1 VKIFPSQPALIA
13 RLRDASALP
22 PDAETPVLDIPDLFR
37 LKGPSVVLVRQGDAG
52 AGTGWFVSRDGM
64 ILTNQHVIGEGETIT
79 VVIDEGET
87 EHTLPAMVLARDRA
101 RDMALLQ
108 VDLGDIKVEPLTIG
122 DPDALVTGARVVVIG
137 NPGMGAEILTKS
149 ITEGIVS
156 KTSRTIGG
164 QTYIQTSA
172 AVNPGN
178 SGGPM
183 FNLRGEVVGMVTLKA
198 VLDNVGFA
206 IPTNVLLEF
215 TTDNL

>member
-1 VKIFPSQPALIA
+1 M
-13 RLRDASALP
+13 
-22 PDAETPVLDIPDLFR
+22 PDGILLDISLPDINGWRVLKR
-37 LKGPSVVLVRQGDAG
+37 LKHDLSLCHIPVYIVSTVDNPERGLPLGAQAVLPKPIQTAEVLEG
-52 AGTGWFVSRDGM
+52 FLSR
-64 ILTNQHVIGEGETIT
+64 V
-79 VVIDEGET
+79 
-87 EHTLPAMVLARDRA
+87 
-101 RDMALLQ
+101 
-108 VDLGDIKVEPLTIG
+108 
-122 DPDALVTGARVVVIG
+122 ARVVVIG